1 MARRV
6 IVLGGPRTGKSTLG
20 ERLQSELSIPTL
32 HTSLELEDLFPVDQ
46 PESWSRQSEHASKWF
61 DDPGDWICEGVQ
73 MARALRKWLKANP
86 DKPLDADVVLLRQP
100 MVPQR
105 DGQKAMMKGV
115 ETVFKEI
122 QGELEKRGA
131 RIAKLKSPDDA
142 IDMFRSAVPI
152 DSDSDSDAE
161 AVPVALKR
169 KLTKEEF
176 DKLSDAHKELYKDP
190 GNNGNYVLDAE
201 PDEET
206 EPLKTALE
214 REKAAAAAAKK
225 TADDLAAKYKD
236 TDPEEYKR
244 LKAAADEAA
253 REGKKTEGDW
263 EGWKKTFIDEEARKL
278 AAKDEEITGLKTRV
292 QTFLL
297 DNKISQAALESG
309 VRKKLLPH
317 VVTNT
322 KQHFRLDQSENIEV
336 LDEHGNPINV
346 SIEAFFKDKY
356 STEFPEYYEP
366 TGNGGSGASNNGSG
380 SRGGARVISST
391 DQAGMN
397 GNLADIAS
405 GKVIVQ

>member
-1 MARRV
+1 MARR
-6 IVLGGPRTGKSTLG
+6 IIILGGPRVGKSTLS
-20 ERLQSELSIPTL
+20 EKLQSEFSIPTL

-46 PESWSRQSEHASKWF
+46 PESWSQQSEHASKWF

-73 MARALRKWLKANP
+73 MARGLRKWLKAHP
-86 DKPLDADVVLLRQP
+86 GKPLDADIFLLRQP

-115 ETVFKEI
+115 ESVFREI
-122 QGELEKRGA
+122 EAELTKRGA
-131 RIAKLKSPDDA
+131 RIQKLKDPNSVTS
-142 IDMFRSAVPI
+142 ILRSAVPI
-152 DSDSDSDAE
+152 NSDAE
-161 AVPVALKR
+161 AVPVPKFKLKAKVEKLEDVAELYRPAYVERDGAFFLDPEKLEAIEFDDKTELAAALENERKTSRDRQARLEALK
-169 KLTKEEF
+169 
-176 DKLSDAHKELYKDP
+176 D
-190 GNNGNYVLDAE
+190 V
-201 PDEET
+201 
-206 EPLKTALE
+206 
-214 REKAAAAAAKK
+214 
-225 TADDLAAKYKD
+225 
-236 TDPEEYKR
+236 DPEEYKR
-244 LKAAADEAA
+244 LKTAAEEAA

-366 TGNGGSGASNNGSG
+366 TGNGGSGASNNANNG
-380 SRGGARVISST
+380 SRGGARVISAT
-391 DQAGMN
+391 DQAAMN

-405 GKVIVQ
+405 GKAVVQ